1 MLGCAMAPV
10 IPIDFVKFRHNHPP
24 FGKRF
29 REFVPDWPTGKA
41 YKNTCCGQLSY
52 AFNASNEPI

>member
-29 REFVPDWPTGKA
+29 REFRAGLAD
-41 YKNTCCGQLSY
+41 GQGL
-52 AFNASNEPI
+52 